1 LKSEIGACE
10 PPLKSGARRV
20 RIRLGWLALSAKLSG
35 SNSPGKSDGMT
46 GQDSSDW
53 LGLSGRVCVV
63 TGGGGGIGRATAV
76 SLAGAGAHVAA
87 IDLDE
92 RGLEATGAELR
103 KSGSE
108 HVVTRCDTTSA
119 DSVTAASERIEKSLG
134 PCSVLVNTAAV
145 LRPGGLDTLS
155 LAEWNAVLA
164 VNLTGYFLCAQSF
177 GRQMRKLGRGS
188 LVHIASIAG
197 SHAQGQ
203 SGAYSVSK
211 AGVIML
217 SRQLANEW
225 GPHGIRSNVVSP
237 GLVVTP
243 MSQSFY
249 DTPGVTERR
258 TAVVPARRIGM
269 PQDMADAILY
279 LASDRASYVNGD
291 EIIVDGG
298 FVNMLMNLVPRPG
311 F

>member
-1 LKSEIGACE
+1 
-10 PPLKSGARRV
+10 
-20 RIRLGWLALSAKLSG
+20 
-35 SNSPGKSDGMT
+35 MT

-76 SLAGAGAHVAA
+76 SLAKAGARVAA
-87 IDLDE
+87 IDRDE
-92 RGLEATGAELR
+92 RGLEGTQAELR
-103 KSGSE
+103 KLGDA
-108 HVVTRCDTTSA
+108 HLVTRCDTSSVESVTSA
-119 DSVTAASERIEKSLG
+119 SETIEKSLG
-134 PCSVLVNTAAV
+134 PCHVLVNTAAV
-145 LRPGGLDTLS
+145 LRPGALDTLS

-164 VNLTGYFLCAQSF
+164 VNLTGYFLCAQVF
-177 GRQMRKLGRGS
+177 GRQMREHRRGS
-188 LVHIASIAG
+188 LVHVASIAG
-197 SHAQGQ
+197 SNAQGQ

-217 SRQLANEW
+217 SQQLANEW

-237 GLVVTP
+237 GMVITP

-258 TAVVPARRIGM
+258 AAVVPMRRVGM
-269 PQDMADAILY
+269 PQDMADAILF

-291 EIIVDGG
+291 EITVDGG
-298 FVNMLMNLVPRPG
+298 YANMLMNLVPRPG
-311 F
+311 FE

>member
-1 LKSEIGACE
+1 MERAI
-10 PPLKSGARRV
+10 
-20 RIRLGWLALSAKLSG
+20 
-35 SNSPGKSDGMT
+35 MT
-46 GQDSSDW
+46 GQNPSDW

-63 TGGGGGIGRATAV
+63 TGGGGGIGRAVA
-76 SLAGAGAHVAA
+76 LNLARAGARVAA

-92 RGLEATGAELR
+92 RGLEVTASELR
-103 KSGSE
+103 DLGAKPF
-108 HVVTRCDTTSA
+108 TARCDTSNPE
-119 DSVTAASERIEKSLG
+119 SVAAAAEAIEKTFG

-145 LRPGGLDTLS
+145 LRPGGLENLS
-155 LAEWNAVLA
+155 LAEWNAVLSI
-164 VNLTGYFLCAQSF
+164 NLTGYFLCAQIF
-177 GRQMRKLGRGS
+177 GRHMRKLGRGS
-188 LVHIASIAG
+188 LVHVASIAG

-237 GLVVTP
+237 GMVITP

-258 TAVVPARRIGM
+258 AAVVPMRRVGM
-269 PQDMADAILY
+269 PQGRADAILF
-279 LASDRASYVNGD
+279 LASDRSSYVNGD
-291 EIIVDGG
+291 EITVDGG
-298 FVNMLMNLVPRPG
+298 YANMLMNLVPRPG
-311 F
+311 FD